1 MGKSRLPFKVGQ
13 LTESRSFVPGF
24 RSSWFRCKIN
34 FADEMEDFSG
44 MLTNS
49 LIRNIS
55 VRHKEVMHTLEY
67 LDFPDEKIRWTKL
80 YQKPVGGSR
89 SKEMKRQIMVRPS
102 FPPIFCES
110 QMPDV
115 NNITEVVVIVNDVW
129 KVGDLVDWWTDNC
142 YWTGRLTEILG
153 DGKARIEL
161 LPPPVGEGLSYEVFL
176 KDLRPTL
183 EWSLDNGWTI
193 MILFLCGL
201 DTLYSNVDT
210 MYLTLYSN
218 VDTMYL
224 FSLLVGNGYLLKE
237 KESSY
242 CARIIKP
249 LNPVNQEDSQNLMV
263 PPVEMTEN
271 AQPTAG
277 PSPECNASFS
287 SRMSTSSLPSLDKS
301 ERHAKR
307 PLSPAASKEMHALE
321 TKMGFDAVDSGI
333 GKSSYSDSVS
343 SSQIRDAATE
353 MPDTDAGNKSC
364 ENSGSSKKIRYDRSI
379 PLNSSFSDT
388 IEAAILDYEELV
400 NRVKWIKAILQS
412 GTIPSNTVQP
422 TWKFLEHRSSKKKVS
437 LLK

>member
-44 MLTNS
+44 ILTNS

-55 VRHKEVMHTLEY
+55 VRHKEVMHALEY

-161 LPPPVGEGLSYEVFL
+161 LPPPV
-176 KDLRPTL
+176 
-183 EWSLDNGWTI
+183 
-193 MILFLCGL
+193 

-249 LNPVNQEDSQNLMV
+249 LNPVNQEGSQNLMV

-364 ENSGSSKKIRYDRSI
+364 ENSGSSKKMRYDRSI

-412 GTIPSNTVQP
+412 GTIPSNTVRP

>member
-24 RSSWFRCKIN
+24 RSSWFRCKI
-34 FADEMEDFSG
+34 
-44 MLTNS
+44 
-49 LIRNIS
+49 RNIS
-55 VRHKEVMHTLEY
+55 VRHKEVMHALEY

-89 SKEMKRQIMVRPS
+89 SKEMKRQIMV
-102 FPPIFCES
+102 
-110 QMPDV
+110 
-115 NNITEVVVIVNDVW
+115 
-129 KVGDLVDWWTDNC
+129 GDLVDWWTDNC
-142 YWTGRLTEILG
+142 YWTGRLTEIVG

-161 LPPPVGEGLSYEVFL
+161 LPPPVGEGLPYEVFL

-183 EWSLDNGWTI
+183 EWSLDNGWTVP
-193 MILFLCGL
+193 
-201 DTLYSNVDT
+201 TS
-210 MYLTLYSN
+210 
-218 VDTMYL
+218 
-224 FSLLVGNGYLLKE
+224 E

-249 LNPVNQEDSQNLMV
+249 LNPVNQEGSQILMV

-307 PLSPAASKEMHALE
+307 PLSPAASKEIHAVE

-364 ENSGSSKKIRYDRSI
+364 ENSGSSKKMRYDRSI

-400 NRVKWIKAILQS
+400 NRVKWTKAILQS
-412 GTIPSNTVQP
+412 GTIPSNTVLP
-422 TWKFLEHRSSKKKVS
+422 TWKFLEHRSSKKKD
-437 LLK
+437 